1 MVEVNLFKRTV
12 EANMSERKLAR
23 ADARIMSAGPLL
35 ERDVKVLEQQHP
47 EGLPAKKVVEI
58 FSARGMRFSE
68 ATFRKYVQLGL
79 LPRSRR
85 VRRRGRRGGSQGLY
99 PTSVVRRISEIKRL
113 LGEDYTMDEIRQK
126 FLCATS
132 EIDELE
138 ESLTRVFDR
147 LETTLGE
154 LERAGEKVGRIR
166 REISSA
172 RSVATNLTTDLRQI
186 EGRLESRARRKTGR
200 FEVV

>member
-1 MVEVNLFKRTV
+1 V
-12 EANMSERKLAR
+12 
-23 ADARIMSAGPLL
+23 SAGPLTEREIKQL
-35 ERDVKVLEQQHP
+35 EKQYPD
-47 EGLPAKKVVEI
+47 GLPAKMVVEI
-58 FSARGMRFSE
+58 FSSRGMRFSE

-85 VRRRGRRGGSQGLY
+85 VRRHGRRGGSRGLY
-99 PTSVVRRISEIKRL
+99 PTAVIRRIAAIKKL
-113 LGEDYTMDEIRQK
+113 LAEDYTMDEIRQK

-138 ESLTRVFDR
+138 ESLSRVFDR
-147 LETTLGE
+147 LDSTLGE

-172 RSVATNLTTDLRQI
+172 RSVATNLTSELRVI
-186 EGRLESRARRKTGR
+186 EGRLETRARRQPGR
-200 FEVV
+200 FEVG